1 MDAARRSCNCLSP
14 AVLDMGWGC
23 STLSLLYIVQGI
35 GSRSRVRKTGTC
47 LPVKRFHVGAGK
59 HFIRLDMCL
68 LKLVGIVVGHIV
80 KECIRLLSAGRH
92 AAASILRSCEL
103 SRSLA
108 IQILHLCPFLVASGV
123 VWLSCCFTHE
133 LCCLSALYARV
144 SGMCL
149 VAEWG
154 SLTVAQQ
161 QSVRCCW
168 VSGQC
173 APASSASEGGRTV
186 IN

>member
-1 MDAARRSCNCLSP
+1 MDAARRSCICLSP

-23 STLSLLYIVQGI
+23 STVSLLYIVQGI

-108 IQILHLCPFLVASGV
+108 IQILHLSAPFLLLLVLFGCPV
-123 VWLSCCFTHE
+123 VSHMNCAACQHCTLAYQAC
-133 LCCLSALYARV
+133 V
-144 SGMCL
+144 SL
-149 VAEWG
+149 
-154 SLTVAQQ
+154 
-161 QSVRCCW
+161 QSV
-168 VSGQC
+168 GL
-173 APASSASEGGRTV
+173 
-186 IN
+186 